1 MAEIPMGLTPDEEAA
16 FEKWANTPPPQT
28 ADEVIDDMARSFG
41 ETLTEALRHIENLLD
56 VADNCVV
63 VDEEAREAVSA
74 ARKFWNEMNPPDKF
88 DGADDPR
95 YPY

>member
-1 MAEIPMGLTPDEEAA
+1 MGLTPDEET
-16 FEKWANTPPPQT
+16 KWEQYMNTPPEPT
-28 ADEVIDDMARSFG
+28 PDEILDGMARSFG

-56 VADNCVV
+56 VADNAVV
-63 VDEEAREAVSA
+63 VDDEAREAVSA

-95 YPY
+95 YR